1 MEGLWKRSAAEIA
14 GLVKSRQVSAVEV
27 TQSAF
32 SRLQAINGKLNAVVI
47 ETPEDALRSAE
58 MVDQAIDRVKIQANW
73 LVCLLRLKSTLTKQ
87 DTQTRMV

>member
-47 ETPEDALRSAE
+47 
-58 MVDQAIDRVKIQANW
+58 
-73 LVCLLRLKSTLTKQ
+73 
-87 DTQTRMV
+87 